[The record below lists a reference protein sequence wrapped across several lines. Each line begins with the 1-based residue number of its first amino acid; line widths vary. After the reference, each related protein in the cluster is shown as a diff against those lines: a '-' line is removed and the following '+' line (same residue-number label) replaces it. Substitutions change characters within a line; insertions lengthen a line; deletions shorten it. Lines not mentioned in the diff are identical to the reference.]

1 MTREELLKAVNA
13 KEDTAKLTSL
23 SRQTIDEE
31 LDDLLE
37 DYGEGEEPDDKA
49 VEKLAKRL
57 KRMAGNIHAGVS
69 AEMKKNRDEAERK
82 RREREAERKRNKKTG
97 REGDGGDEG
106 DGDEGD
112 GGSDDKLAAL
122 EAKLAAL
129 TESLAARDKASKKAA
144 ALDAVKKGL
153 KAKFEAADLEVND
166 FFLETALGKIVIP
179 DEGEADVQA
188 LVKEAEGIYTSDY
201 KRATGSSAVPG
212 RGQQCGGGGSKP
224 SEHEW
229 DDIIER
235 RKRRFGDAGSSKK

>member
-1 MTREELLKAVNA
+1 MTREELLKAVDA
-13 KEDTAKLTSL
+13 KEDTSKLTSL
-23 SRQTIDEE
+23 SQQTIEEE

-69 AEMKKNRDEAERK
+69 AEMKKNREEAERK
-82 RREREAERKRNKKTG
+82 RKEKERKRKKTG
-97 REGDGGDEG
+97 RGEDGDGGD
-106 DGDEGD
+106 DGDGD

-129 TESLAARDKASKKAA
+129 TESLAARDKAAKKAS

-153 KAKFEAADLEVND
+153 KAKFDAANLEVND
-166 FFLETALGKIVIP
+166 FFLETALGKIAIP

-212 RGQQCGGGGSKP
+212 RGQQGSGGGSKP

-235 RKRRFGDAGSSKK
+235 RKRRFGDGGGSKK

>member
-1 MTREELLKAVNA
+1 MTREELLKAVDA
-13 KEDTAKLTSL
+13 KEDTSKLTSL
-23 SRQTIDEE
+23 SQQTIEEE

-37 DYGEGEEPDDKA
+37 DYGDGEEPDDKA

-69 AEMKKNRDEAERK
+69 AEMKKNREEAERK
-82 RREREAERKRNKKTG
+82 RKEKERKRKKTG
-97 REGDGGDEG
+97 RGEDGDGDGGDG
-106 DGDEGD
+106 GSDDGD

-129 TESLAARDKASKKAA
+129 TESLAARDKAAKKAS

-153 KAKFEAADLEVND
+153 KAKFDAANLEVND
-166 FFLETALGKIVIP
+166 FFLETALGKIAIP
-179 DEGEADVQA
+179 DEGDADVQA

-212 RGQQCGGGGSKP
+212 RGQQGSGGGSKP

-235 RKRRFGDAGSSKK
+235 RKRRFGDGGGSKK

>member
-1 MTREELLKAVNA
+1 MTREELLKAVDA
-13 KEDTAKLTSL
+13 KEDTSKLTSL
-23 SRQTIDEE
+23 SQQTIEEE

-69 AEMKKNRDEAERK
+69 AEMKKNREEAERK
-82 RREREAERKRNKKTG
+82 RKEKERKRKKAG
-97 REGDGGDEG
+97 RSGEG
-106 DGDEGD
+106 DGDEDGGEGD
-112 GGSDDKLAAL
+112 GGEGDKLAAL

-129 TESLAARDKASKKAA
+129 TESLAARDKASKKAS

-166 FFLETALGKIVIP
+166 FFLETALGKIAIP

-212 RGQQCGGGGSKP
+212 RGQQGGGSGSKP

-235 RKRRFGDAGSSKK
+235 RKRRFGDGGGSKK